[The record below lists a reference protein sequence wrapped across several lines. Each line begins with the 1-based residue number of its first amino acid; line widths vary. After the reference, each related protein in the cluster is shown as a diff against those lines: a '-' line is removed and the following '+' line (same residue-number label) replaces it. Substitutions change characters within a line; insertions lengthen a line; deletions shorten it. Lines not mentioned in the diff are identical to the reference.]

1 MRIVHVGTVVVD
13 LVAAVPALPGRG
25 GDVVA
30 SSLAPSP
37 GGGFNV
43 LAAVARRGAR
53 VAYAGP
59 HGSGPF
65 GDLVR
70 AALAGLGVAVL
81 AAPRAADTGLVVTL
95 VDGGGERTFVTSPDA
110 LVGPTADDL
119 ARARP
124 VPGDTVSVSGYGL
137 LHPPSRDALVPW
149 VRALPAGVTV
159 LLDPGPLAP
168 AAAPDALAD
177 LLPRV
182 DWLTANRPE
191 ATALAG
197 PASAGESS
205 ISAPAPAPVGG
216 ADAPGLAGATRLAA
230 ALARRTGH
238 GVVVRDGSAGCVVV
252 PPGGTPVAVPG
263 FAVDAVDT
271 TGAGDAHTGV
281 LAVELS
287 RGADPASAARTAN
300 AAAALTVTRPGPATS
315 PSARDLAAFLARHP

>member
-1 MRIVHVGTVVVD
+1 MRFVHVGTVVVD

-53 VAYAGP
+53 AAYAGP

-70 AALAGLGVAVL
+70 AALAGLGVALL

-95 VDGGGERTFVTSPDA
+95 VDVGGERTFVTSPDA

-124 VPGDTVSVSGYGL
+124 APGDTVSVSGYGL
-137 LHPPSRDALVPW
+137 LHPLSRDALVPW

-168 AAAPDALAD
+168 AAAADALAD
-177 LLPRV
+177 LLSRV
-182 DWLTANRPE
+182 DWLTANRAE
-191 ATALAG
+191 AAAL
-197 PASAGESS
+197 ASAGESS
-205 ISAPAPAPVGG
+205 VSAPAPAPVGG

-230 ALARRTGH
+230 ALARRTGR
-238 GVVVRDGSAGCVVV
+238 GVVVRDGAAGCVIV
-252 PPGGTPVAVPG
+252 PPGGAPVAVPG
-263 FAVDAVDT
+263 FAVDTVDT

-287 RGADPASAARTAN
+287 RGADPVSAARTAN

-315 PSARDLAAFLARHP
+315 PSAGDLAAFLARHP